1 MESGVE
7 ILLRL
12 QSVLGLLA
20 FAGIAWAISENRSQV
35 GWRLPAVGILLQ
47 LAVAGIVLHLP
58 FVRFAFSAVNDAVVG
73 LQAASEAGTSLVFG
87 YLGGG
92 PLPFEEASP
101 GASFILAFRALP
113 LIILMSA
120 LSALLLHWRVLPLI
134 VRGFAFVLERSLKVG
149 GAVSFA
155 TAANIFVGMV
165 EAPLAVRPYLARL
178 TRSEMFVM
186 MTAGMATIAGTVF
199 ALYAFLLQGVIPDAA
214 GHLLTA
220 SIISAPAAVVIA
232 RLMIPETEVP
242 TDAESYDDS
251 EAQGSMDA
259 IVRGTGSGLHLFLN
273 VLALLLVMV
282 ALVFIVNAFLGLL
295 PDIGGA
301 PLTLERCLGWLMA
314 PLAWLAGVPW
324 REAATAGSLMGV
336 KTFLTE
342 FVAFLQLSGLP
353 EDALSDRSRLI
364 MAYSLCGF
372 ANFAS
377 LGIMVG
383 GLAAAVPERR
393 VEIAGLGLKS
403 IVSGTLATL
412 STGAAVGLV
421 G

>member
-1 MESGVE
+1 MEGGFDG
-7 ILLRL
+7 LLRL
-12 QSVLGLLA
+12 QSAVGLVA
-20 FAGIAWAISENRSQV
+20 FAGIAWALSEDRRDV
-35 GWRLPAVGILLQ
+35 GWRLPVVGILLQ
-47 LAVAGIVLHLP
+47 IVVAGIVLHLP
-58 FVRFAFSAVNDAVVG
+58 FIRYAFAAVNDVVAG
-73 LQAASEAGTSLVFG
+73 LQAATESGTSLVFG

-92 PLPFEEASP
+92 PLPFEETSP
-101 GASFILAFRALP
+101 GASFVLAFRALP
-113 LIILMSA
+113 LIILVSA
-120 LSALLLHWRVLPLI
+120 LSALLLYWRILPVI
-134 VRGFAFVLERSLKVG
+134 VRGFALVLERSLKIG

-165 EAPLAVRPYLARL
+165 EAPLAVRPYLAKL
-178 TRSEMFVM
+178 TRSEMFVV
-186 MTAGMATIAGTVF
+186 MTCGMATIAGTVF
-199 ALYAFLLQGVIPDAA
+199 ALYAFLLQDVIPDAA

-232 RLMIPETEVP
+232 RLMIPETGEP
-242 TDAESYDDS
+242 TDAESYDVSD
-251 EAQGSMDA
+251 ARGSMDA

-282 ALVFIVNAFLGLL
+282 ALVYIVNAFLGFL
-295 PDIGGA
+295 PDVAGA
-301 PLTLERCLGWLMA
+301 PLTLERCLGWVMA

-324 REAATAGSLMGV
+324 NEAGTAGSLMGV

-342 FVAFLQLSGLP
+342 FVAYLQLAGLP

-364 MAYSLCGF
+364 MAYALCGF

>member
-1 MESGVE
+1 MENGVD

-20 FAGIAWAISENRSQV
+20 FAAIAWAISENRSRV
-35 GWRLPAVGILLQ
+35 GWRLPVVGILLQ

-134 VRGFAFVLERSLKVG
+134 VRGFAYVLERSLNVG

-155 TAANIFVGMV
+155 TAANIFIGMV

-178 TRSEMFVM
+178 TRSEMFVV

-232 RLMIPETEVP
+232 RLMIPETEAP
-242 TDAESYDDS
+242 TDAESYDAS

-282 ALVFIVNAFLGLL
+282 ALVFIVNGFLGLL

-324 REAATAGSLMGV
+324 SEAATAGSLMGV

-421 G
+421 A

>member
-1 MESGVE
+1 MEAGVDG
-7 ILLRL
+7 LLRL
-12 QSVLGLLA
+12 QSALGLAA
-20 FAGIAWAISENRSQV
+20 FAAIGWALSENRGQV
-35 GWRLPAVGILLQ
+35 GWRLPAVGILFQ
-47 LAVAGIVLHLP
+47 LVVAGIVLHLP
-58 FVRFAFSAVNDAVVG
+58 FIRHAFAAVNDVVAG
-73 LQAASEAGTSLVFG
+73 LQGATEAGTSLVFG

-92 PLPFEEASP
+92 ALPFEEASP

-120 LSALLLHWRVLPLI
+120 LSALLMHWRILPLI
-134 VRGFAFVLERSLKVG
+134 VRGFAFILERSPKVG

-165 EAPLAVRPYLARL
+165 EAPLAVRPYLAKL
-178 TRSEMFVM
+178 TRSEMFVV
-186 MTAGMATIAGTVF
+186 MTAGMATIAGTVY

-214 GHLLTA
+214 GHLLAA
-220 SIISAPAAVVIA
+220 SIISALAAVVVA
-232 RLMIPETEVP
+232 RLMIPETEEP
-242 TDAESYDDS
+242 TDAESYDAS
-251 EAQGSMDA
+251 EARGSMDA
-259 IVRGTGSGLHLFLN
+259 IVRGTGSGLYLFLN

-282 ALVFIVNAFLGLL
+282 ALVHIVNGFLGVI

-301 PLTLERCLGWLMA
+301 PLTLERCLGWIMA
-314 PLAWLAGVPW
+314 PLVWLAGVPW
-324 REAATAGSLMGV
+324 SEAATAGSLMGV

-342 FVAFLQLSGLP
+342 FVAYLQLAGLP
-353 EDALSDRSRLI
+353 EDALSDRSRPI
-364 MAYSLCGF
+364 MTYALCGF

-383 GLAAAVPERR
+383 GLAAAVPGRR

>member
-1 MESGVE
+1 MEGGFDG
-7 ILLRL
+7 LLRL
-12 QSVLGLLA
+12 QSAVGLVA
-20 FAGIAWAISENRSQV
+20 FAGIAWALSEGRRDV
-35 GWRLPAVGILLQ
+35 GWRLPVVGILLQ
-47 LAVAGIVLHLP
+47 LVVAGIVLHLP
-58 FVRFAFSAVNDAVVG
+58 FIRYAFAAVNDVVAG
-73 LQAASEAGTSLVFG
+73 LQAATESGTSLVFG

-92 PLPFEEASP
+92 PLPFEETSP
-101 GASFILAFRALP
+101 GASFVLAFRALP

-134 VRGFAFVLERSLKVG
+134 VRGFAFVLERSLKIG

-178 TRSEMFVM
+178 TRSEMFVV
-186 MTAGMATIAGTVF
+186 MTCGMATIAGTVY
-199 ALYAFLLQGVIPDAA
+199 ALYAFLLQDVIPDAA

-232 RLMIPETEVP
+232 RLMIPETGEP
-242 TDAESYDDS
+242 TDAESYDAS
-251 EAQGSMDA
+251 EARGSMDA

-282 ALVFIVNAFLGLL
+282 ALVYIVNAFLGFL
-295 PDIGGA
+295 PDVAGA
-301 PLTLERCLGWLMA
+301 PLTLERCLGWVMA

-324 REAATAGSLMGV
+324 NEAGIAGSLMGV

-342 FVAFLQLSGLP
+342 FVAYLQLAGLP

-364 MAYSLCGF
+364 MAYALCGF

>member
-1 MESGVE
+1 MEGGFDG
-7 ILLRL
+7 LLRL
-12 QSVLGLLA
+12 QSAVGLVA
-20 FAGIAWAISENRSQV
+20 FAGIAWALSEGRRDV
-35 GWRLPAVGILLQ
+35 GWRLPVVGILLQ
-47 LAVAGIVLHLP
+47 LVVAGIVLHLP
-58 FVRFAFSAVNDAVVG
+58 FIRYGFAAVNDVVAG
-73 LQAASEAGTSLVFG
+73 LQAATESGTSLVFG

-92 PLPFEEASP
+92 PLPFEETSP
-101 GASFILAFRALP
+101 GASFVLAFRALP

-120 LSALLLHWRVLPLI
+120 LSALLLHWRVLPVI
-134 VRGFAFVLERSLKVG
+134 VRGFAFVLERSLKTG

-178 TRSEMFVM
+178 TRSEMFVV
-186 MTAGMATIAGTVF
+186 MTCGMATIAGTVY
-199 ALYAFLLQGVIPDAA
+199 ALYAFLLQDVIPDAA

-232 RLMIPETEVP
+232 RLMIPETEEP
-242 TDAESYDDS
+242 TDAESYDVS
-251 EAQGSMDA
+251 EARGSMDA

-282 ALVFIVNAFLGLL
+282 ALVYIVNAFLGFL
-295 PDIGGA
+295 PDVAGA
-301 PLTLERCLGWLMA
+301 PLTLERCLGWVMA

-324 REAATAGSLMGV
+324 NEAGTAGSLMGV

-342 FVAFLQLSGLP
+342 FVAYLQLAGLP

-364 MAYSLCGF
+364 MAYALCGF